1 MRSAGTPVS
10 PAAASR
16 RPRRPPS
23 KPATKVKPAG
33 TRVKPAAA
41 QAVFPAWRFH
51 AVAVVI
57 VLAMAALAVRVVQLA
72 TAEGDF
78 LKRQGEARA
87 VRVIDVPVHRGMI
100 FDRHGEP
107 LAVSAPM
114 HTVWVDP
121 QQASLPPAALQRLAD
136 ALGST
141 PEALQRRLNAGSRR
155 FAYLARRVPPAVAEQ
170 VAELAV
176 DGVQVART
184 YHRFY
189 PAGETTAHLVGRTNI
204 DDAGQEGI
212 ELALEATLAGAAG
225 SKRVL
230 KRGTLPGGNAEVVK
244 DLGYVRR
251 PEYGEDVHLAL
262 DLRLQFLA
270 YRELK
275 AAVQHHGA
283 ASGSLVMLDAA
294 SGEVLALANQPSFN
308 PNDWRRRGA
317 EGVRNRAITDLYE
330 PGSTVKPLTVLA
342 ALEGGLYTPETEV
355 DTAPGYF
362 RIGTK
367 VIEDPVNRGRLTVAA
382 IVAKSSQVGIAKMA
396 LAMPSHAVYDA
407 LHRAGFGDYTGCGL
421 PGEAIGML
429 AERDLDKD
437 IGRASLAYGYGLTA
451 SPMQIARAYLTLA
464 SGGVR
469 KDVSVLR
476 GTDESAAGMQV
487 FAPAATAAVTSML
500 RGVLARDG
508 TAPKARPPGYTA
520 AGKTGTVRKV
530 TASGYD
536 DTAHVAYFAGFAPA
550 SAPRIVLVVVVD
562 EPRRG
567 LIGGGDVAA
576 PVFAR
581 VAARALRAL
590 GVPPDDMGAGQAVHR
605 A

>member
-1 MRSAGTPVS
+1 MNRAG
-10 PAAASR
+10 ASR
-16 RPRRPPS
+16 RPRRPPP
-23 KPATKVKPAG
+23 KPVVAPVAL
-33 TRVKPAAA
+33 
-41 QAVFPAWRFH
+41 PAWRFH
-51 AVAVVI
+51 AVTALIAVA
-57 VLAMAALAVRVVQLA
+57 LAALAVRVVQLA

-87 VRVIDVPVHRGMI
+87 IRVIDVPVHRGMI

-121 QQASLPPAALQRLAD
+121 QQASLPPATVQRLAN
-136 ALGST
+136 ALGTTS
-141 PEALQRRLNAGSRR
+141 EALQRRLTAGGPR
-155 FAYLARRVPPAVAEQ
+155 FAYLARRVPPPVAAR
-170 VAELAV
+170 VGALAV
-176 DGVQVART
+176 DGVHVSRT

-189 PAGETTAHLVGRTNI
+189 PAGEATAHLVGRTNI
-204 DDAGQEGI
+204 DDAGQEGV
-212 ELALEATLAGAAG
+212 ELALETTLAGAAG

-230 KRGTLPGGNAEVVK
+230 RRGTLPGGNARVVK
-244 DLGYVRR
+244 DLGYVQR
-251 PEYGEDVHLAL
+251 PARGENVHLAL

-308 PNDWRRRGA
+308 PNDWRRRSA

-342 ALEGGLYTPETEV
+342 ALEGGLYTPATEV

-362 RIGTK
+362 HVGRK
-367 VIEDPVNRGRLTVAA
+367 LIEDPVNRGRLSVAG
-382 IVAKSSQVGIAKMA
+382 ILAKSSQVGIAKMA
-396 LAMPSHAVYDA
+396 LAMPTHAVFDVFQ
-407 LHRAGFGDYTGCGL
+407 RAGFGDYTGCGL

-437 IGRASLAYGYGLTA
+437 IGRATLAYGYGLTV
-451 SPMQIARAYLTLA
+451 SPMQIARAYLALA
-464 SGGVR
+464 SGGRR
-469 KDVSVLR
+469 KDVTVLR
-476 GTDESAAGMQV
+476 GAGETAPGMQV
-487 FAPAATAAVTSML
+487 FAPDATAAVVSML

-508 TAPKARPPGYTA
+508 TAPKGRPPGYTA

-530 TASGYD
+530 SANGYD

-550 SAPRIVLVVVVD
+550 LTPRIVLVVVVD

-567 LIGGGDVAA
+567 PIGGGDVAA

-590 GVPPDDMGAGQAVHR
+590 GVAPDDSGVGPVQR

>member
-1 MRSAGTPVS
+1 MM

-16 RPRRPPS
+16 RPRRPPP
-23 KPATKVKPAG
+23 KPAVAPA
-33 TRVKPAAA
+33 VL
-41 QAVFPAWRFH
+41 PAWRFH
-51 AVAVVI
+51 VVTVLIVAA
-57 VLAMAALAVRVVQLA
+57 LAALAVRVVQLA
-72 TAEGDF
+72 TAEGEF
-78 LKRQGEARA
+78 LKRQGDVRS
-87 VRVIDVPVHRGMI
+87 VRVIEVPVHRGMI

-121 QQASLPPAALQRLAD
+121 QRASLPPAAVQRLAG
-136 ALGST
+136 ALGIA
-141 PEALQRRLNAGSRR
+141 PEALHRRLAAGSRR
-155 FAYLARRVPPAVAEQ
+155 FAYLARRVPPAVAER
-170 VAELAV
+170 VAALAV
-176 DGVQVART
+176 DGVEVART

-189 PAGETTAHLVGRTNI
+189 PAGETVAQLVGRTNI

-225 SKRVL
+225 SQRVL
-230 KRGTLPGGNAEVVK
+230 RRGTLPGGNAKVVK
-244 DLGYVRR
+244 ELGYVQR
-251 PEYGEDVHLAL
+251 PEHGEDVHLAL

-283 ASGSLVMLDAA
+283 AAGSLVMLDAA
-294 SGEVLALANQPSFN
+294 TGEVLALANQPSFN

-342 ALEGGLYTPETEV
+342 ALEGGFYTPETEV

-362 RIGTK
+362 RIGSK
-367 VIEDPVNRGRLTVAA
+367 VIEDPVDRGRLSVAG

-396 LAMPSHAVYDA
+396 LSMPPHAVYDVFQ
-407 LHRAGFGDYTGCGL
+407 RAGFGDYTGCGL

-437 IGRASLAYGYGLTA
+437 IGRAALAYGYGLTV
-451 SPMQIARAYLTLA
+451 SPMQLARAYLTLA

-469 KDVSVLR
+469 KDVAVLR
-476 GTDESAAGMQV
+476 AAADPAAGAQV
-487 FAPAATAAVTSML
+487 FAPEATAAVASML
-500 RGVLARDG
+500 RGVLKNDG
-508 TAPKARPPGYTA
+508 TAPKGRPPGYTA

-530 TASGYD
+530 TANGYD

-550 SAPRIVLVVVVD
+550 GAPRIVLVVVVD

-567 LIGGGDVAA
+567 PIGGGDVAA

-590 GVPPDDMGAGQAVHR
+590 GVAPDDIDAGRLVHR